1 VAITIGLFVGV
12 LVGDFTLV
20 GMVGDKLG
28 LMDDGEI
35 VLRTVGDKVI
45 LLGGKL
51 GAKLVGLKDEG
62 FLVGVF
68 TKAGFEVEGLIVGD
82 TEPPVVVGEKLGFDL
97 VGLEVEGFLVGFL
110 VIVGFFVKG
119 LIVGELVIGDKLG
132 IVGEFVV
139 HSDFLI
145 ILASRVIA
153 ALAAKTFP
161 ILIAPVVKVTLVEAK
176 IFPKNSVF
184 VPRVAELPTCQ
195 KTLHAEPRETTI
207 ELLAVVRVLDILK
220 TNNGFDSPK
229 LFNTKV
235 PVS

>member
-1 VAITIGLFVGV
+1 MIGLLVGV
-12 LVGDFTLV
+12 LVGNFTLV

-28 LMDDGEI
+28 LMDNGEI
-35 VLRTVGDKVI
+35 ELKTVGDKVI
-45 LLGGKL
+45 LLGDEL
-51 GAKLVGLKDEG
+51 GVKLVGFKVEG

-68 TKAGFEVEGLIVGD
+68 PKVGLEVEGLIVGD
-82 TEPPVVVGEKLGFDL
+82 IDPPVVVGKRLGFDL
-97 VGLEVEGFLVGFL
+97 VGLDVEGFLVGFL
-110 VIVGFFVKG
+110 VVVGFLVEG
-119 LIVGELVIGDKLG
+119 LRVGEFVVGNRLG
-132 IVGEFVV
+132 IVGEFVA

-145 ILASRVIA
+145 IFASRVIA

-161 ILIAPVVKVTLVEAK
+161 SLIAPVVKVTLVEAN

-207 ELLAVVRVLDILK
+207 ELLAVVRELDILK
-220 TNNGFDSPK
+220 TNNGFDIPK

-235 PVS
+235 PVN